1 MQKEAGD
8 DAKKSVVKDEDENER
23 VCQGRKSSNGKGT
36 GEFSSSTK
44 EQRVANNGVEI
55 HENILD
61 HDVDVGALSLDQ
73 ELIVDSRKDR
83 TKDLDLK
90 SEAAKATT
98 NLSKTGAFLPKE
110 DLSNLLI
117 ELLKKYCLESSQML
131 KPE

>member
-61 HDVDVGALSLDQ
+61 HYVDVSALSFDQ
-73 ELIVDSRKDR
+73 ELIVDSGKDR

-90 SEAAKATT
+90 NEDLDLKNEATKATR
-98 NLSKTGAFLPKE
+98 NYSKTVFFAHR
-110 DLSNLLI
+110 I
-117 ELLKKYCLESSQML
+117 ALKKIGVV
-131 KPE
+131 PDVIT